1 MITCPVCGYTFR
13 NTFKKENLG
22 PEKTKIICP
31 MCNFKFKDPNIPPEG
46 LDEFFFWFNNDKKV
60 KEIPYLVVL
69 TFSKK
74 IFLNI
79 QK

>member
-31 MCNFKFKDPNIPPEG
+31 MCNFKFKDPNIPPKG
-46 LDEFFFWFNNDKKV
+46 LDEFLF
-60 KEIPYLVVL
+60 
-69 TFSKK
+69 
-74 IFLNI
+74 
-79 QK
+79 